1 MTRIKKISIRGLL
14 VIQYQILR
22 TNIIRIVWKTVR
34 RLTDEI
40 LRVTELIYYGGN
52 SSESS
57 EKYFIFQSGLKATF
71 LESVPWIRSSVD
83 GFVAKLS
90 TAQT

>member
-1 MTRIKKISIRGLL
+1 M
-14 VIQYQILR
+14 IQYQILR
-22 TNIIRIVWKTVR
+22 TNIIRIVLKTVG
-34 RLTDEI
+34 RLANEI

-90 TAQT
+90 TTQT

>member
-1 MTRIKKISIRGLL
+1 M
-14 VIQYQILR
+14 
-22 TNIIRIVWKTVR
+22 
-34 RLTDEI
+34 
-40 LRVTELIYYGGN
+40 TELIYYGGN

-57 EKYFIFQSGLKATF
+57 EEYFIFQSGLKATF
-71 LESVPWIRSSVD
+71 LESVPWIRSSVN